1 MRFKLL
7 LFSMMVLA
15 GLFGQAQNR
24 SLIFSEV
31 RIDNAH
37 QAFLEITNMDTADI
51 NLSEYQ
57 LGTIQAWTT
66 AWNAPANAITRL
78 PNVTLKP
85 GESYVVA
92 CMQDWT
98 QKRSAINYQ
107 RWGDPIT
114 NKYMWSVV
122 DFPIHIG
129 ENGPASMDSISPYFN
144 ILADDWSGR
153 NAHFLRHYHDGD
165 STIVDAVNTDFTNN
179 GQRPN
184 PKGPATVAGKA
195 DATGNSVLVRK
206 YSIKQGVEGWDT
218 VAIANENWVKQQGSD
233 IADSEWLPIPI
244 PDGPDPA
251 GEYNRKLYWTVGTH
265 TNTKIDAN
273 TIKSDLI
280 KNIVFSSKMIPET
293 SADTTSMDVPWGVR
307 GKDSI
312 MNAFQKVDGVAW
324 YYKKNGIK
332 ADSAYTSVRTG
343 DIFTLY
349 GLGETLDTKV
359 FRLNALAPTASEN
372 RVIPKH
378 AFNANFTG
386 YTRDIP
392 YRVTEN
398 VNPIDSV
405 THIPFATRVDTLF
418 KYLEKPAKATW
429 EIVFV
434 DGVVRPDLKK
444 GDKLKVTAENGATK
458 EYFLKVDKINPNHN
472 AYLSAITWPD
482 IPEMYFD
489 NAGYGWD
496 KDTIMGFSN
505 TTFSYN
511 VVIPMDVDGIPQLV
525 ATAENLDT
533 RIQVKRAK
541 SLAGSL
547 LDRTVT
553 FNTTAEDDTTYRAYN
568 VVFSKEQDPD
578 NIQPWAGEPFISQ
591 FTFRAGWG
599 SNYWEF
605 VNPGNQI
612 MDLSNYMFARGWSP
626 NPAELLTA
634 YSSATEDWNNRFAKY
649 VPGYVWV
656 DQASWEVQPVVL
668 KKDEIVRSQVM
679 PGDVFVIARTS
690 GTANKARHLEQVDVN
705 FNSTNPW
712 GETFSVENN
721 AAFGWLNDEYML
733 FKIMNDSIQQGLK
746 SATDINDFEVLDVW
760 AMADGGDWYI
770 DGTKDDPG
778 STKVDQ
784 VFGFT
789 RKPHIYQGNP
799 VAGSSFGKDRETCEW
814 TWVDRAGLQALGWGW
829 DEDVYAM
836 SDGMGS
842 HVMNEV
848 THYKSTVGSS
858 SYIVSDGYSENET
871 IIGVKEGTTVDQ
883 FLANINKANE
893 NQRLTVMHAGAAIS
907 GATAV
912 QNDDVLVVA
921 SADTTINNISKYT
934 ISVTKDGLDNNAVI
948 TSVPYTVTYA
958 GAKGTITGFTYGT
971 ELKTIFDGLE
981 IPETASN
988 YTIYDGKGAYVA
1000 FQTLNYD
1007 TIYAPT
1013 LVNDAMF
1020 IEVVAQDGVTKIEYQ
1035 FKPTAT
1041 ESDAFVTSARYAVDQ
1056 DESVITL
1063 VPVGTNAPIF
1073 LSHLIPVTGAT
1084 IKLVD
1089 KAGLERTSGNI
1100 YQDDRLIVTSKDGS
1114 KTKIYYLSMLS
1125 NLTTSYLAYAYSND
1139 YKVDQATYV
1148 ISEGIT
1154 NQISVAD
1161 FTAKVYG
1168 SFGATLTV
1176 LDKDG
1181 NVKASGNMAENDQLK
1196 VTSSDGKYSS
1206 VYSITVTKV
1215 GVDRFSNSDI
1225 RMYPNPSTGFVTM
1238 EGVKAGSAVK
1248 MVNTVGA
1255 VVMNMV
1261 TTTDNETINIENQK
1275 SGIYMLVVSSDNR
1288 VVGNFKL
1295 IKQ

>member
-1 MRFKLL
+1 
-7 LFSMMVLA
+7 MMVLA

-195 DATGNSVLVRK
+195 DATGNSILVRK

-218 VAIANENWVKQQGSD
+218 VATANENWVKQQGSD

-332 ADSAYTSVRTG
+332 ADSAYTSVRNG

-386 YTRDIP
+386 FTRDIP

-1288 VVGNFKL
+1288 VVCNFKF

>member
-37 QAFLEITNMDTADI
+37 QAFLELTNMGTKDI
-51 NLSEYQ
+51 DLSEYQ
-57 LGTIQAWTT
+57 LGTIQAWTV
-66 AWNAPANAITRL
+66 AWNAPASAITRL

-85 GESYVVA
+85 GETYLIA
-92 CMQDWT
+92 CVQDLI
-98 QKRSAINYQ
+98 QERSIANYQ

-114 NKYMWSVV
+114 NKGMWKIADLEV
-122 DFPIHIG
+122 HIG

-179 GQRPN
+179 GQRPE

-195 DATGNSVLVRK
+195 DATGNSILVRK

-251 GEYNRKLYWTVGTH
+251 QEYNRKLYWTIGTH
-265 TNTKIDAN
+265 TNTVLNAN

-496 KDTIMGFSN
+496 KDTILGFSN

-511 VVIPMDVDGIPQLV
+511 VLIPMDVDGIPQLV

-568 VVFSKEQDPD
+568 VIFSKEQDPD

-599 SNYWEF
+599 SSYWEF
-605 VNPGNQI
+605 VNPGNQV
-612 MDLSNYMFARGWSP
+612 MDFSNYMFARGWSQ
-626 NPAELLTA
+626 NPSELLTA
-634 YSSATEDWNNRFAKY
+634 YSGTDQWRNRFAKY
-649 VPGYVWV
+649 VPGYIWV
-656 DQASWEVQPVVL
+656 DQASWEVQPVIL

-746 SATDINDFEVLDVW
+746 PATDINDFEVLDIW
-760 AMADGGDWYI
+760 AMADGSDWYVA
-770 DGTKDDPG
+770 G
-778 STKVDQ
+778 TKVDQ
-784 VFGFT
+784 VWGFT
-789 RKPHIYQGNP
+789 RKPHIYQGNTT
-799 VAGSSFGKDRETCEW
+799 AGASFGTNDEDSEW
-814 TWVDRAGLQALGWGW
+814 IWQNRARLNLLGWGW

-842 HVMNEV
+842 HVMDEV

-858 SYIVSDGYSENET
+858 SYIVSEGYSENET
-871 IIGVKEGTTVDQ
+871 IIGVKTGTTVDQ

-907 GATAV
+907 GATAI

-921 SADTTINNISKYT
+921 SADTTINNITKYT
-934 ISVTKDGLDNNAVI
+934 ISVNDEGLDNNAVI
-948 TSVPYTVTYA
+948 ESTAYTVTIA

-971 ELKTIFDGLE
+971 ELKTIFDGLV

-988 YTIYDGKGAYVA
+988 YAIYDGKGAYVA

-1013 LVNDAMF
+1013 LVNDALF

-1041 ESDAFVTSARYAVDQ
+1041 ESDAFVTSARYLVDQ
-1056 DESVITL
+1056 DASAITL
-1063 VPVGTNAPIF
+1063 VPVGTNTPTF
-1073 LSHLIPVTGAT
+1073 MSHLIPVTGAT

-1139 YKVDQATYV
+1139 YSVDQATYT
-1148 ISEGIT
+1148 ISEGINNET
-1154 NQISVAD
+1154 TVAD
-1161 FTAKVYG
+1161 FKAKVYG

-1181 NVKASGNMAENDQLK
+1181 NVKASGNMAKDDQLK

-1206 VYSITVTKV
+1206 VYSINVRIV
-1215 GVDRFSNSDI
+1215 GVDRLSNNDI
-1225 RMYPNPSTGFVTM
+1225 RMYPNPSTGFVTL
-1238 EGVKAGSAVK
+1238 EGVKAGSSVK
-1248 MVNTVGA
+1248 MVNTLGA
-1255 VVMNMV
+1255 VVMNKI
-1261 TTTDNETINIENQK
+1261 TTADNETINIENQK
-1275 SGIYMLVVSSDNR
+1275 AGIYMVVVSSNSK

>member
-24 SLIFSEV
+24 SLIFSEA

-37 QAFLEITNMDTADI
+37 QAYLEITNMSTADI

-57 LGTIQAWTT
+57 LGSIQAWTT
-66 AWNAPANAITRL
+66 AWNAPSNAVTRL

-92 CMQDWT
+92 CMQDWA
-98 QKRSAINYQ
+98 QKRSVINYQ
-107 RWGDPIT
+107 RWGDPFT
-114 NKYMWSVV
+114 NKYMWGIV
-122 DFPIHIG
+122 DLPIHIG
-129 ENGPASMDSISPYFN
+129 ENGPANMDSISPYFN
-144 ILADDWSGR
+144 ILGDNWSGR
-153 NAHFLRHYHDGD
+153 TAHFLRHYHNGD
-165 STIVDAVNTDFTNN
+165 STIVDAVNTDFSEN

-218 VAIANENWVKQQGSD
+218 VATANENWIKQQGSD

-244 PDGPDPA
+244 PDGPDPSN
-251 GEYNRKLYWTVGTH
+251 EYNRKLYWTVGSH
-265 TNTKIDAN
+265 TNTVLNAN

-324 YYKKNGIK
+324 YYKKNSTS
-332 ADSAYTSVRTG
+332 ADSAYSSVRTG

-359 FRLNALAPTASEN
+359 FKLNALAPAASEN
-372 RVIPKH
+372 RVIPKY

-386 YTRDIP
+386 YTTNIP
-392 YRVTEN
+392 YRVTAN

-418 KYLEKPAKATW
+418 KYLEKPANANW

-444 GDKLKVTAENGATK
+444 GDKLKVTAENGAAK

-482 IPEMYFD
+482 IPDMYFD
-489 NAGYGWD
+489 NKAYGWD
-496 KDTIMGFSN
+496 KDSILGFSN
-505 TTFSYN
+505 TTYSYN

-525 ATAENLDT
+525 ATAENVDT

-547 LDRTVT
+547 LDRSLI
-553 FNTTAEDDTTYRAYN
+553 FNTTAEDDTTLRTYT
-568 VVFSKEQDPD
+568 VVFSKDVDPA

-599 SNYWEF
+599 SSYWEF
-605 VNPGNQI
+605 VNPGNQM
-612 MDLSNYMFARGWSP
+612 MDMSNYMFARGWSQ

-634 YSSATEDWNNRFAKY
+634 YSATDQWNNRFAKF
-649 VPGYVWV
+649 VPGYKWV
-656 DQASWEVQPVVL
+656 DQASWEVQPAILTSDQGAV
-668 KKDEIVRSQVM
+668 ITQVM
-679 PGDVFVIARTS
+679 PGDVFVIASTG
-690 GTANKARHLEQVDVN
+690 GTANKKRHLDQVDVN

-712 GETFSVENN
+712 GETISGDN

-733 FKIMNDSIQQGLK
+733 FKIVNDSIQRGLK

-760 AMADGGDWYI
+760 AMAEGNDWVVA
-770 DGTKDDPG
+770 G
-778 STKVDQ
+778 TKVDQ
-784 VFGFT
+784 VWGFT
-789 RKPHIYQGNP
+789 RKPHIYQGNTVP
-799 VAGSSFGKDRETCEW
+799 GSSFGTNDDDSEW
-814 TWVDRAGLQALGWGW
+814 LWLNRARLNAIGWGW

-842 HVMNEV
+842 HVMDEV
-848 THYKSTVGSS
+848 TIFKSTIGSS
-858 SYIVSDGYSENET
+858 NYIVSPGYTEDET
-871 IIGVKEGTTVDQ
+871 IDGVKKGTTVDQ

-893 NQRLTVMHAGAAIS
+893 NQKLTVMSNGAAVS
-907 GATAV
+907 GATEV
-912 QNDDVLVVA
+912 KENDVLVVV
-921 SADTTINNISKYT
+921 SADEQNTSKYT
-934 ISVTKDGLDNNAVI
+934 ITVTPDGLDNNAVI
-948 TSVPYTVTYA
+948 TSVPYTVTVA
-958 GAKGTITGFTYGT
+958 GAKGTITGFAYGT
-971 ELKTIFDGLE
+971 PLKTIFDGLV

-988 YTIYDGKGAYVA
+988 YAIYDGKGAYVA

-1013 LVNDAMF
+1013 LINDAMF
-1020 IEVVAQDGVTKIEYQ
+1020 IEVVAQNGVTKIEYQ
-1035 FKPTAT
+1035 FKPNA
-1041 ESDAFVTSARYAVDQ
+1041 SDFDAFVTSARYVVDQ
-1056 DESVITL
+1056 DASVITL
-1063 VPVGTNAPIF
+1063 VPVGTNTPTF
-1073 LSHLIPVTGAT
+1073 LSFLTPVTGAT

-1089 KAGLERTSGNI
+1089 KAGFERTSGNI

-1139 YKVDQATYV
+1139 YSVDQATYV

-1154 NQISVAD
+1154 NQVTVAD
-1161 FTAKVYG
+1161 FKAKVYG

-1181 NVKASGNMAENDQLK
+1181 NVKTSGNMAKDDQLK

-1206 VYSITVTKV
+1206 VYSINVLTV

>member
-31 RIDNAH
+31 RIDNVH
-37 QAFLEITNMDTADI
+37 QAFLEITNMSTADI

-66 AWNAPANAITRL
+66 AWSAPANAITRL

-114 NKYMWSVV
+114 NKQMWSVV

-144 ILADDWSGR
+144 ILADNWNGR

-179 GQRPN
+179 GQRPE

-251 GEYNRKLYWTVGTH
+251 QEYNRKLYWTIGTH

-273 TIKSDLI
+273 TIKSNLI

-599 SNYWEF
+599 SSYWEF
-605 VNPGNQI
+605 VNPGNQV
-612 MDLSNYMFARGWSP
+612 MDFSNYMFARGWSQ
-626 NPAELLTA
+626 NPSELLTA
-634 YSSATEDWNNRFAKY
+634 YSGTDQWRNRFAKY
-649 VPGYVWV
+649 VPGYIWV

-690 GTANKARHLEQVDVN
+690 GGSNKARHLAQVDVN
-705 FNSTNPW
+705 FNDTNPW

-721 AAFGWLNDEYML
+721 AAYGWYNDEYML
-733 FKIMNDSIQQGLK
+733 FKIVNDSIQQGLK
-746 SATDINDFEVLDVW
+746 SATDINDFEVLDIW
-760 AMADGGDWYI
+760 AMADGSDWYI
-770 DGTKDDPG
+770 DGTKANPG

-829 DEDVYAM
+829 M
-836 SDGMGS
+836 K
-842 HVMNEV
+842 
-848 THYKSTVGSS
+848 TFTPC
-858 SYIVSDGYSENET
+858 
-871 IIGVKEGTTVDQ
+871 
-883 FLANINKANE
+883 
-893 NQRLTVMHAGAAIS
+893 LTVWAH
-907 GATAV
+907 T
-912 QNDDVLVVA
+912 
-921 SADTTINNISKYT
+921 
-934 ISVTKDGLDNNAVI
+934 
-948 TSVPYTVTYA
+948 
-958 GAKGTITGFTYGT
+958 
-971 ELKTIFDGLE
+971 
-981 IPETASN
+981 
-988 YTIYDGKGAYVA
+988 
-1000 FQTLNYD
+1000 
-1007 TIYAPT
+1007 
-1013 LVNDAMF
+1013 
-1020 IEVVAQDGVTKIEYQ
+1020 
-1035 FKPTAT
+1035 
-1041 ESDAFVTSARYAVDQ
+1041 
-1056 DESVITL
+1056 
-1063 VPVGTNAPIF
+1063 
-1073 LSHLIPVTGAT
+1073 
-1084 IKLVD
+1084 
-1089 KAGLERTSGNI
+1089 
-1100 YQDDRLIVTSKDGS
+1100 
-1114 KTKIYYLSMLS
+1114 
-1125 NLTTSYLAYAYSND
+1125 
-1139 YKVDQATYV
+1139 
-1148 ISEGIT
+1148 
-1154 NQISVAD
+1154 
-1161 FTAKVYG
+1161 
-1168 SFGATLTV
+1168 
-1176 LDKDG
+1176 
-1181 NVKASGNMAENDQLK
+1181 
-1196 VTSSDGKYSS
+1196 
-1206 VYSITVTKV
+1206 
-1215 GVDRFSNSDI
+1215 
-1225 RMYPNPSTGFVTM
+1225 
-1238 EGVKAGSAVK
+1238 
-1248 MVNTVGA
+1248 
-1255 VVMNMV
+1255 
-1261 TTTDNETINIENQK
+1261 
-1275 SGIYMLVVSSDNR
+1275 
-1288 VVGNFKL
+1288 
-1295 IKQ
+1295 

>member
-37 QAFLEITNMDTADI
+37 QAFLEITNMGTKDI
-51 NLSEYQ
+51 DLSEYQ
-57 LGTIQAWTT
+57 VGSIGAWGT
-66 AWNAPANAITRL
+66 AWGASANGVVRL
-78 PNVTLKP
+78 PKVTLKP
-85 GESYVVA
+85 GESYLIA
-92 CMQDWT
+92 CMQDLA
-98 QKRSAINYQ
+98 QERSVINYQ

-114 NKYMWSVV
+114 NKYMWGIV
-122 DFPIHIG
+122 DLEVHIG
-129 ENGPASMDSISPYFN
+129 ENGPANQDSISTFAG
-144 ILADDWSGR
+144 LLGDDWSGR
-153 NAHFLRHYHDGD
+153 TAHFLRHYHNGD

-179 GQRPN
+179 GQRPE

-195 DATGNSVLVRK
+195 DATGNSILVRK

-218 VAIANENWVKQQGSD
+218 VSKANENWVKQQGSD

-244 PDGPDPA
+244 PDGTDPA
-251 GEYNRKLYWTVGTH
+251 QEYNRKLYWTIGSH

-280 KNIVFSSKMIPET
+280 TFDFNNLTMN
-293 SADTTSMDVPWGVR
+293 VPWGIR
-307 GKDSI
+307 SKDSI
-312 MNAFQKVDGVAW
+312 MNAIKRVDGVAW
-324 YYKKNGIK
+324 YYVKSGVS
-332 ADSAYTSVRTG
+332 ADSAYSSVRTG
-343 DIFTLY
+343 DKFTLY
-349 GLGETLDTKV
+349 GLGETLDQKQFT
-359 FRLNALAPTASEN
+359 LTALAPLASEN

-378 AFNANFTG
+378 SFNANFTG
-386 YTRDIP
+386 YTRNIP
-392 YRVTEN
+392 YRVTEK
-398 VNPIDSV
+398 VSPIDSV

-418 KYLEKPAKATW
+418 KYLEKPTNATW

-444 GDKLKVTAENGATK
+444 GDKLKVKAENGATK
-458 EYFLKVDKINPNHN
+458 EYYLKVDKINPNHN

-482 IPEMYFD
+482 IPEMYF
-489 NAGYGWD
+489 NNKSYGWD
-496 KDTIMGFSN
+496 KDTILGFSN
-505 TTFSYN
+505 TTFSYP

-553 FNTTAEDDTTYRAYN
+553 FSTTAEDDTTFRSYN
-568 VVFSKEQDPD
+568 VIFSKEKDPD

-599 SNYWEF
+599 SSYWEF

-612 MDLSNYMFARGWSP
+612 MDMSNYMFVRGWSA

-634 YSSATEDWNNRFAKY
+634 YSGTDQWNNRFTKY
-649 VPGYVWV
+649 VPGYIWV

-668 KKDEIVRSQVM
+668 KKDEIIRSQLM
-679 PGDVFVIARTS
+679 PGDVFVIASTS
-690 GTANKARHLEQVDVN
+690 GNSNKPRHLAQVDVR
-705 FNSTNPW
+705 FQANPW
-712 GETFSVENN
+712 GETISGEN
-721 AAFGWLNDEYML
+721 AAFGWLNDEYGL
-733 FKIMNDSIQQGLK
+733 FKILNDSIQRGLK
-746 SATDINDFEVLDVW
+746 SATNINDFEILDIW
-760 AMADGGDWYI
+760 AMAEGNDWVVA
-770 DGTKDDPG
+770 G
-778 STKVDQ
+778 TKVDQ
-784 VFGFT
+784 VWGFT
-789 RKPHIYQGNP
+789 RKPNVYHGNP
-799 VAGSSFGKDRETCEW
+799 VAGSSFGTTEADSEW
-814 TWVDRAGLQALGWGW
+814 TWLNRARLNLLGWGW

-842 HVMNEV
+842 HTMNEV

-858 SYIVSDGYSENET
+858 NYIVSDGYTETET
-871 IIGVKEGTTVDQ
+871 IIGVKTGTTVDQ
-883 FLANINKANE
+883 FLANINKADA
-893 NQRLTVMHAGAAIS
+893 NQKLTVMHNGTAIS

-912 QNDDVLVVA
+912 SNNDVLVVV
-921 SADTTINNISKYT
+921 SADTEINNVSKYT
-934 ISVTKDGLDNNAVI
+934 IAVTTEGLEKNALI
-948 TSVPYTVTYA
+948 TSVPYKVTVS
-958 GAKGTITGFTYGT
+958 GAKGTITGFDYGT
-971 ELKTIFDGLE
+971 PLQTIFDGLV

-988 YTIYDGKGAYVA
+988 YAIYDSKGAYVA

-1013 LVNDAMF
+1013 LINDAIF

-1035 FKPTAT
+1035 FTPTAKAF
-1041 ESDAFVTSARYAVDQ
+1041 DAFVTSARYAVNQ
-1056 DESVITL
+1056 EASVITL
-1063 VPVGTNAPIF
+1063 VPVGTNTPTF
-1073 LSHLIPVTGAT
+1073 LSFLTPVTGAT

-1114 KTKIYYLSMLS
+1114 KTKIYFINMLS
-1125 NLTTSYLAYAYSND
+1125 NLTTSYLAYAYSNV
-1139 YKVDQATYV
+1139 YIVDQVTLKV
-1148 ISEGIT
+1148 SQGIN
-1154 NQISVAD
+1154 NQTTVAD
-1161 FTAKVYG
+1161 FKTKVFG
-1168 SFGATLTV
+1168 SFGATLSV

-1181 NVKASGNMAENDQLK
+1181 NVKASGNMAKDDKLK

-1206 VYSITVTKV
+1206 TYAVEVGTV
-1215 GVDRFSNSDI
+1215 GVDRIANGDV
-1225 RMYPNPSTGFVTM
+1225 RMYPNPTTGFVTM
-1238 EGVKAGSAVK
+1238 EGVKAGSVVK
-1248 MVNTVGA
+1248 LVNTLGS

-1261 TTTDNETINIENQK
+1261 TTADNETINIENQK
-1275 SGIYMLVVSSDNR
+1275 SGIYMVVVSSNNK